1 MKEHLPF
8 HYQAGLKKCGAGDKQ
23 NQNETKKISSGSV
36 APLKG
41 GGAYRIVF
49 LSEIYNAKK
58 INKTPV
64 PFGLIKTLPSYTR
77 SDYYKLKES
86 DLILEKSING
96 VNGFVLSPN
105 AVTKVEKYLKSIV
118 TAKAMLGTVAIRF
131 SQEICQQLDLFFET
145 IPQSTDR
152 PKNNCVQFTVT

>member
-8 HYQAGLKKCGAGDKQ
+8 HYQAGLKKCGAGDSDSRGGSA
-23 NQNETKKISSGSV
+23 KISSGTV

-41 GGAYRIVF
+41 GGGYRVIL
-49 LSEIYNAKK
+49 LSEIYKAKK
-58 INKTPV
+58 ISPV
-64 PFGLIKTLPSYTR
+64 TFHILKTLPSYTR

-86 DLILEKSING
+86 GMIIEQIINDQKE
-96 VNGFVLSPN
+96 FVLSPN
-105 AVTKVEKYLKSIV
+105 AVINVEKYLKTIV

-145 IPQSTDR
+145 IPQSTDK